1 MQEKAETIFDEI
13 RDTWRYPLEIRYL
26 KLYNLLKRLCIDASC
41 DLHADFSGLFSRLY
55 AVCRHYR
62 IDYHPA
68 DRFRRRSRRILAH
81 EEAPEEASFR
91 ADAGDLAVFVAALYG
106 EEVPEDL
113 QISAVTVKKKY
124 PRSETAFDKL
134 RVLVTSVGKDVFT
147 CVPAATPQA
156 EEMTVDASRHP
167 GLTDLLENAVQLN
180 LLDVEKHGEAF
191 TATYIIYE
199 PDFLVDVS
207 SLTACYRPFGSH
219 PYNYLLAKFEPR
231 RTTRPILLGNAANGF
246 MDDCINETD
255 ATPADFVTSIRRHFH
270 DSMLEY
276 ACTSDEIDAS
286 YFADAKLHFDNI
298 RTTVQERLSSP
309 EIGIMPEAVLLE
321 PTFICEALGLRGR
334 LDVMTADH
342 LRLVEL
348 KSGRADDFRR
358 PEPRPREEHVLQMAL
373 YKEILHYNFGIP
385 YDKISAFLFYS
396 RYPVFF
402 DERTPA
408 AAIKRVLTL
417 RNAIV
422 HQERRLAGGGF
433 RSMLPT
439 FTEETINENQ
449 LDNKLYH
456 NYLLPSI
463 RAVVEPLQKMD
474 SLEAEYFSAFLT
486 FLEREQFAAKTNDNR
501 PDSNRS
507 FANLWSADVPSKMA
521 AGDIL
526 PGLLLRET
534 NDAETQETLV
544 FSLPDYG
551 NDFVPNFAPGEMV
564 LLYERPDEQANVT
577 NRQLFR
583 AYVHKLSEN
592 ELTLSLLYKQKNKH
606 VFLAGKSFA
615 IEHDSTDV
623 VFAQNYRSL
632 HALLTATPRRRDL
645 LLGRRQPETNPSSPL
660 LSQYDEPLAKVIS
673 RAMSATDYYILVG
686 PPGTGK
692 TSVYIRG
699 MVEEFLRQRAAS
711 AGGQAALLLS
721 AYTNRA
727 VDELCAMLEAIELP
741 FYYVRIGAEQTCHPR
756 FRSRL
761 LSQAENL
768 QTRRDVRRFLV
779 DAPVVIGTVAT
790 LTSHLE
796 LFSLK
801 PFDMAIFDE
810 ASQMLEPQ
818 LLGLLTARYG
828 QEDAI
833 RRFVMVGDHKQ
844 LPAVVQLAPSETRVE
859 SARLHEIG
867 LFDLRNSLFERLHYL
882 LQKWNRHELVDEPDR
897 QGRMHADIC
906 AFASRFFYDG
916 RLKPVPLAH
925 QTDRLPFS
933 RYETPLEAF
942 AATTRMGFIDV
953 DAPAYVANNKCNENE
968 AEVAAALVAALLAL
982 HCKNGLPTDDLAN
995 RVGIIVPF
1003 RNQIAS
1009 IRRAVER
1016 CCPAPLADMTIDTVE
1031 CFQGSQRDIIIFST
1045 TVSSPYQLDLIST
1058 CRPVD
1063 GSLVDR
1069 KLNVALTRARL
1080 QLFVVGNGRLLARN
1094 ALYAKLIA
1102 GCKRFDG
1109 NGLLRG

>member
-1 MQEKAETIFDEI
+1 MRENAELIFKEI
-13 RDTWRYPLEIRYL
+13 RDTWRYPLETRYL
-26 KLYNLLKRLCIDASC
+26 KLYNLLKRLCIDASS
-41 DLHADFSGLFSRLY
+41 DLHSDFSGLFSRLY
-55 AVCRHYR
+55 AVCRYYH

-68 DRFRRRSRRILAH
+68 DRFRRRARRILAR
-81 EEAPEEASFR
+81 ETAPDEASFR
-91 ADAGDLAVFVAALYG
+91 SDAGDLTSFVAALYG
-106 EEVPEDL
+106 AEAPADL
-113 QISAVTVKKKY
+113 QASTATVKKRH
-124 PRSETAFDKL
+124 PRTSIAFDKL

-147 CVPAATPQA
+147 CVPATTPQA
-156 EEMTVDASRHP
+156 DEMTVVADGHP
-167 GLTDLLENAVQLN
+167 GLTEMLENAVQLN
-180 LLDVEKHGEAF
+180 LLGVEKHGKAF
-191 TATYIIYE
+191 TAAYIIYE
-199 PDFLVDVS
+199 PDFLIDVS

-231 RTTRPILLGNAANGF
+231 HTTRSILLGNAANGF
-246 MDDCINETD
+246 MDDCINETPE
-255 ATPADFVTSIRRHFH
+255 APTDFTTSIRHYFH
-270 DSMLEY
+270 ESMLEY

-286 YFADAKLHFDNI
+286 FFADARQHFDNI
-298 RTTVQERLSSP
+298 RQTVRQRLNLP
-309 EIGIMPEAVLLE
+309 EIGISPDVVLLE

-342 LRLVEL
+342 LRLIEL

-358 PEPRPREEHVLQMAL
+358 TAPRPREEHMLQMAL

-385 YDKISAFLFYS
+385 YDSISAFLFYS

-408 AAIKRVLTL
+408 AAIKRVLAL

-422 HQERRLAGGGF
+422 HQERRLASGCF
-433 RSMLPT
+433 RSILPT
-439 FTEETINENQ
+439 FTEETINENR
-449 LDNKLYH
+449 LDNKLYY

-463 RAVVEPLQKMD
+463 KAIIEPLQKMD
-474 SLEAEYFSAFLT
+474 SLEMEYFSAFLT

-507 FANLWSADVPSKMA
+507 FANLWNADLPSKMA

-526 PGLLLRET
+526 PGLILHDIIHT
-534 NDAETQETLV
+534 ETQETLV

-551 NDFVPNFAPGEMV
+551 NDFIPNFTPGEMV

-577 NRQLFR
+577 NRHLFR
-583 AYVHKLSEN
+583 AYIQKIEEN
-592 ELTLSLLYKQKNKH
+592 ELILSLLFKQKNKK
-606 VFLAGKSFA
+606 FFSAGKAYA
-615 IEHDSTDV
+615 IEHDCTDV
-623 VFAQNYRSL
+623 VFSHNYRSL

-645 LLGRRQPETNPSSPL
+645 LLGRRQPEASAPH
-660 LSQYDEPLAKVIS
+660 PLAGHFEERVAKVVS
-673 RAMSATDYYILVG
+673 RAMSASDYYILVG

-692 TSVYIRG
+692 TSIYIRG
-699 MVEEFLRQRAAS
+699 MVEEFLQEQAAS
-711 AGGQAALLLS
+711 PGRRAALLLS

-741 FYYVRIGAEQTCHPR
+741 FYYIRIGAEQTCHPR
-756 FRSRL
+756 FRGRL
-761 LSQAENL
+761 LSQAEGL
-768 QTRRDVRRFLV
+768 HTRRDVRRFLAE
-779 DAPVVIGTVAT
+779 APVVIGTVAT

-801 PFDMAIFDE
+801 AFDAAIFDE

-818 LLGLLTARYG
+818 LLGLLTARHG

-833 RRFVMVGDHKQ
+833 RRFIMVGDHKQ
-844 LPAVVQLAPSETRVE
+844 LPAVVQLAPAETLVT
-859 SARLHEIG
+859 SSRLHEIG

-882 LQKWNRHELVDEPDR
+882 VQKWHRHELIDEPDR

-906 AFASRFFYDG
+906 AFASHFFYDD

-925 QTDRLPFS
+925 QNAPLPFA

-953 DAPAYVANNKCNENE
+953 AAPAYVANNKCNENE
-968 AEVAAALVAALLAL
+968 AEATAALVAAVLAL
-982 HCKNGLPTDDLAN
+982 HRKNGLNTDALAG
-995 RVGIIVPF
+995 RLGIIVPF

-1009 IRRAVER
+1009 IRRAIGR
-1016 CCPAPLADMTIDTVE
+1016 SCTLPLADMMIDTVE

-1058 CRPVD
+1058 GRQVD

-1080 QLFVVGNGRLLARN
+1080 QLFVVGNGRLLAHN
-1094 ALYAKLIA
+1094 GLYAQLMA
-1102 GCKRFDG
+1102 YCKRFDG
-1109 NGLLRG
+1109 NALCHS

>member
-1 MQEKAETIFDEI
+1 M
-13 RDTWRYPLEIRYL
+13 
-26 KLYNLLKRLCIDASC
+26 
-41 DLHADFSGLFSRLY
+41 
-55 AVCRHYR
+55 
-62 IDYHPA
+62 
-68 DRFRRRSRRILAH
+68 
-81 EEAPEEASFR
+81 
-91 ADAGDLAVFVAALYG
+91 
-106 EEVPEDL
+106 
-113 QISAVTVKKKY
+113 
-124 PRSETAFDKL
+124 
-134 RVLVTSVGKDVFT
+134 
-147 CVPAATPQA
+147 
-156 EEMTVDASRHP
+156 
-167 GLTDLLENAVQLN
+167 
-180 LLDVEKHGEAF
+180 
-191 TATYIIYE
+191 
-199 PDFLVDVS
+199 
-207 SLTACYRPFGSH
+207 
-219 PYNYLLAKFEPR
+219 
-231 RTTRPILLGNAANGF
+231 
-246 MDDCINETD
+246 
-255 ATPADFVTSIRRHFH
+255 
-270 DSMLEY
+270 
-276 ACTSDEIDAS
+276 
-286 YFADAKLHFDNI
+286 
-298 RTTVQERLSSP
+298 
-309 EIGIMPEAVLLE
+309 
-321 PTFICEALGLRGR
+321 
-334 LDVMTADH
+334 
-342 LRLVEL
+342 
-348 KSGRADDFRR
+348 
-358 PEPRPREEHVLQMAL
+358 
-373 YKEILHYNFGIP
+373 
-385 YDKISAFLFYS
+385 
-396 RYPVFF
+396 
-402 DERTPA
+402 
-408 AAIKRVLTL
+408 
-417 RNAIV
+417 
-422 HQERRLAGGGF
+422 
-433 RSMLPT
+433 
-439 FTEETINENQ
+439 
-449 LDNKLYH
+449 
-456 NYLLPSI
+456 
-463 RAVVEPLQKMD
+463 
-474 SLEAEYFSAFLT
+474 
-486 FLEREQFAAKTNDNR
+486 
-501 PDSNRS
+501 
-507 FANLWSADVPSKMA
+507 
-521 AGDIL
+521 
-526 PGLLLRET
+526 
-534 NDAETQETLV
+534 
-544 FSLPDYG
+544 
-551 NDFVPNFAPGEMV
+551 
-564 LLYERPDEQANVT
+564 
-577 NRQLFR
+577 
-583 AYVHKLSEN
+583 
-592 ELTLSLLYKQKNKH
+592 
-606 VFLAGKSFA
+606 
-615 IEHDSTDV
+615 
-623 VFAQNYRSL
+623 
-632 HALLTATPRRRDL
+632 
-645 LLGRRQPETNPSSPL
+645 
-660 LSQYDEPLAKVIS
+660 IS

-818 LLGLLTARYG
+818 LLGLLTARHG

-925 QTDRLPFS
+925 QTARLPFS